1 MAPAG
6 RLADSVSS
14 EIGCVRAFVFEP
26 ALRLCEG
33 RDNINSVER
42 KMNMDR
48 TTPLSTTPTNI
59 GPKIENVAQTAHK
72 VVDTV
77 ADKTTAQVDR
87 LSSTAHRAVDKT
99 AGAATQ
105 AAGWASSLPDQ
116 AKEVQTRLTDSVCT
130 SIRARPITTVAGA
143 LVVGYLLGRIA
154 RL

>member
-1 MAPAG
+1 
-6 RLADSVSS
+6 
-14 EIGCVRAFVFEP
+14 
-26 ALRLCEG
+26 
-33 RDNINSVER
+33 
-42 KMNMDR
+42 MDR
-48 TTPLSTTPTNI
+48 TTPLSSTPSNTNPNPNTN
-59 GPKIENVAQTAHK
+59 PKIENVAQTAHK

-87 LSSTAHRAVDKT
+87 LSGTAHRAVDKT

-143 LVVGYLLGRIA
+143 LIVGYLLGRIA

>member
-1 MAPAG
+1 
-6 RLADSVSS
+6 LTSS
-14 EIGCVRAFVFEP
+14 P
-26 ALRLCEG
+26 ALQERA
-33 RDNINSVER
+33 DIDYVER

-48 TTPLSTTPTNI
+48 TTPLSTTPSNSN
-59 GPKIENVAQTAHK
+59 PKIENVAQTAHK

-99 AGAATQ
+99 AGAASQ

-116 AKEVQTRLTDSVCT
+116 AMEVQTRLTESVCT
-130 SIRARPITTVAGA
+130 SIRARPIATVAGA
-143 LVVGYLLGRIA
+143 LVVGYLLGRLA

>member
-1 MAPAG
+1 
-6 RLADSVSS
+6 
-14 EIGCVRAFVFEP
+14 
-26 ALRLCEG
+26 
-33 RDNINSVER
+33 
-42 KMNMDR
+42 MNMDR
-48 TTPLSTTPTNI
+48 TTPLSTTPTNTN
-59 GPKIENVAQTAHK
+59 PKIENAVQTAHK

-116 AKEVQTRLTDSVCT
+116 AKEVQARLTDSVCT
-130 SIRARPITTVAGA
+130 SIRARPIATVAGA

>member
-1 MAPAG
+1 
-6 RLADSVSS
+6 
-14 EIGCVRAFVFEP
+14 
-26 ALRLCEG
+26 
-33 RDNINSVER
+33 
-42 KMNMDR
+42 MNMDR
-48 TTPLSTTPTNI
+48 TTPLSSTPTNTNPTNTN
-59 GPKIENVAQTAHK
+59 PKIETAAQTAHK

-99 AGAATQ
+99 VGAATQ
-105 AAGWASSLPDQ
+105 AASWASTLPDQ

-130 SIRARPITTVAGA
+130 SIRARPIATVAGA

>member
-1 MAPAG
+1 
-6 RLADSVSS
+6 
-14 EIGCVRAFVFEP
+14 
-26 ALRLCEG
+26 
-33 RDNINSVER
+33 
-42 KMNMDR
+42 MNMAR
-48 TTPLSTTPTNI
+48 TTPPSTTRTNI
-59 GPKIENVAQTAHK
+59 SPTIENLVQTLHR
-72 VVDTV
+72 VVDT
-77 ADKTTAQVDR
+77 DSYKTSAQVDR

-143 LVVGYLLGRIA
+143 LIVGYLLGRIA

>member
-1 MAPAG
+1 
-6 RLADSVSS
+6 
-14 EIGCVRAFVFEP
+14 
-26 ALRLCEG
+26 
-33 RDNINSVER
+33 
-42 KMNMDR
+42 MNMDR

-59 GPKIENVAQTAHK
+59 NPKIENVAQTAHK

-99 AGAATQ
+99 AGAATH

-116 AKEVQTRLTDSVCT
+116 AKEVQTRLADSICT
-130 SIRARPITTVAGA
+130 SIRARPIATVAGA
-143 LVVGYLLGRIA
+143 LIVGYLLGRIA

>member
-1 MAPAG
+1 
-6 RLADSVSS
+6 
-14 EIGCVRAFVFEP
+14 
-26 ALRLCEG
+26 
-33 RDNINSVER
+33 
-42 KMNMDR
+42 MNMDR

-99 AGAATQ
+99 AGAASQ
-105 AAGWASSLPDQ
+105 AAGWASWLPDQ
-116 AKEVQTRLTDSVCT
+116 AVEVQTRLTESVCT

-143 LVVGYLLGRIA
+143 LVVGYLLGRLA
-154 RL
+154 RSYPWLGTARPRSPRVSIGAASKRLRALLSLISPISPSRR

>member
-1 MAPAG
+1 
-6 RLADSVSS
+6 
-14 EIGCVRAFVFEP
+14 
-26 ALRLCEG
+26 
-33 RDNINSVER
+33 
-42 KMNMDR
+42 MNMDR
-48 TTPLSTTPTNI
+48 TTPLSTTPSNNN
-59 GPKIENVAQTAHK
+59 PKIESAAQTAHK

-105 AAGWASSLPDQ
+105 AAGWASTLPDQ
-116 AKEVQTRLTDSVCT
+116 AMEVHTRFTESVCT
-130 SIRARPITTVAGA
+130 SIRARPIATVAGA

>member
-1 MAPAG
+1 
-6 RLADSVSS
+6 
-14 EIGCVRAFVFEP
+14 
-26 ALRLCEG
+26 
-33 RDNINSVER
+33 
-42 KMNMDR
+42 MDR
-48 TTPLSTTPTNI
+48 TTPLSTTPSNTN
-59 GPKIENVAQTAHK
+59 PKIENVAQTAHK

-99 AGAATQ
+99 AGAASQ

-116 AKEVQTRLTDSVCT
+116 AIEVQTRLTESVYT

-143 LVVGYLLGRIA
+143 LVVGYLLGRLA

>member
-1 MAPAG
+1 
-6 RLADSVSS
+6 
-14 EIGCVRAFVFEP
+14 
-26 ALRLCEG
+26 
-33 RDNINSVER
+33 
-42 KMNMDR
+42 MDR
-48 TTPLSTTPTNI
+48 TTPLSTTPSNINPNPNTNPTN
-59 GPKIENVAQTAHK
+59 PKIENVAQTAHK

-105 AAGWASSLPDQ
+105 AAGWASTLPDQ
-116 AKEVQTRLTDSVCT
+116 AMEVQSRLTESVCT
-130 SIRARPITTVAGA
+130 SIRARPIATVAGA

>member
-1 MAPAG
+1 LQE
-6 RLADSVSS
+6 RAD
-14 EIGCVRAFVFEP
+14 I
-26 ALRLCEG
+26 
-33 RDNINSVER
+33 DYVER

-48 TTPLSTTPTNI
+48 TTPLSTTPSSTN
-59 GPKIENVAQTAHK
+59 PKIENAAQTAHK

-99 AGAATQ
+99 AGAASQ

-116 AKEVQTRLTDSVCT
+116 AMEVQTRLTESVCT
-130 SIRARPITTVAGA
+130 SIRARPIATVAGA
-143 LVVGYLLGRIA
+143 LIVGYLLGRIA

>member
-1 MAPAG
+1 
-6 RLADSVSS
+6 
-14 EIGCVRAFVFEP
+14 
-26 ALRLCEG
+26 
-33 RDNINSVER
+33 
-42 KMNMDR
+42 MDR
-48 TTPLSTTPTNI
+48 TTPLSSTPTNI
-59 GPKIENVAQTAHK
+59 GPKIENVAQSAHK

-77 ADKTTAQVDR
+77 A
-87 LSSTAHRAVDKT
+87 DKT

-143 LVVGYLLGRIA
+143 LIVGYLLGRIA

>member
-1 MAPAG
+1 
-6 RLADSVSS
+6 
-14 EIGCVRAFVFEP
+14 
-26 ALRLCEG
+26 
-33 RDNINSVER
+33 
-42 KMNMDR
+42 MDR

-116 AKEVQTRLTDSVCT
+116 AMEVQTRLMESVCT
-130 SIRARPITTVAGA
+130 SIRARPIATVAGA
-143 LVVGYLLGRIA
+143 LVVGYLLGRLA